1 MEGLKWKDGYDMIY
15 TDSRLLFPVEN
26 GFVGAKSG
34 GGETDLA
41 IRVK

>member
-15 TDSRLLFPVEN
+15 TDSRSLFPES